1 MEYNFSTKCAICVWC
16 LMMLAMTHVDGLTQE
31 SPQDKYVGMKIDAV
45 RAMIHGE
52 TEDFE
57 VGVENDGK
65 LFEEPDWKPKGLFQL
80 WVYFGDC
87 IIVRLINSLPSVVG
101 LVKAY
106 DMDLQFSYSRAGTVI
121 AADPIVDKLAVLNPV
136 VDMAQLET
144 PRPYSP
150 DIYDRWDKWRNP
162 KGIPNVK
169 AQQAPGRTF
178 VPPAIQA
185 KMRAGFSPGDDVN
198 AFDEDGKTLLA
209 YAVKYGDEKL
219 AAALIAAGAD
229 VNHVDEDGAGAL
241 FYARNEKVARLC
253 LDAGAGVNRVDDAGN
268 GALHC
273 ARNEEMARLYLGAGA
288 NVNQKNKFGRTPL
301 HCACRKGMCPL
312 ARFLVQNGAD
322 VNAVDNESAKTP
334 LHHVAERTFVPIE
347 MAMILLQN
355 GADVNLKAKFGKTP
369 LHCAARYNR
378 NPLMAS
384 FLLASGADRDAV
396 DDFGKKPIESVKY
409 NKNAPSVMYMFT
421 HDFDIKG
428 LLNSALA
435 EEK

>member
-1 MEYNFSTKCAICVWC
+1 MADIGHGAWKRLVGAGALALC
-16 LMMLAMTHVDGLTQE
+16 LALAVVNAGQAQE
-31 SPQDKYVGMKIDAV
+31 RPQDKYVGMKIDAV
-45 RAMIHGE
+45 RAMIQGE

-65 LFEEPDWKPKGLFQL
+65 LFEEPDWKPQGLFQL

-106 DMDLQFSYSRAGTVI
+106 DMDLQFSYSHAGIVI
-121 AADPIVDKLAVLNPV
+121 AVDPIIDKLTILNPV
-136 VDMAQLET
+136 ADMAQLEI

-162 KGIPNVK
+162 KDIPNVK

-185 KMRAGFSPGDDVN
+185 KMRSGVSPRDDVN
-198 AFDEDGKTLLA
+198 AFDDDGMTLLA
-209 YAVKYGDEKL
+209 YALKYGDEKL
-219 AAALIAAGAD
+219 AASLLAAGAD
-229 VNHVDEDGAGAL
+229 VS
-241 FYARNEKVARLC
+241 
-253 LDAGAGVNRVDDAGN
+253 RVDDAGN
-268 GALHC
+268 GALHY
-273 ARNEEMARLYLGAGA
+273 ARDEAMARLCLKAGA

-301 HCACRKGMCPL
+301 HSACRKGAGPL
-312 ARFLVQNGAD
+312 AKFLVTNGAD

-334 LHHVAERTFVPIE
+334 LHYVAERTSTPIE

-355 GADVNLKAKFGKTP
+355 GANVNKKAKFGKTP

-384 FLLASGADRDAV
+384 FLLAFGADRGAV

-428 LLNSALA
+428 LLDSVLA
-435 EEK
+435 PEQAGGK